1 MMDLAHL
8 LLRAHESVFGI
19 AVATNKVKLLR
30 NQLYAERRKWPE
42 FSGLSIIPCPT
53 NPDASLWLVKKEAK
67 NG

>member
-8 LLRAHESVFGI
+8 LLRAHES